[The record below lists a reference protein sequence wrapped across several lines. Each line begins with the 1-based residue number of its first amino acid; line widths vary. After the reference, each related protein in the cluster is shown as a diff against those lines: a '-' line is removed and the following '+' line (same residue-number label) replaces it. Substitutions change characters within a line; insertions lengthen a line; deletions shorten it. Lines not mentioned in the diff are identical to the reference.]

1 MGLRLSFAFARACA
15 WVGVAALA
23 AAAWLASRGGAP
35 ATLAGP
41 AEWLLVDVSDSMRR
55 ARPDFAAQL
64 TRLLAEQAR
73 AEGRELAELGW
84 IAYGNGAR
92 EFRGSA
98 ASRALAEIDGSASDL
113 ALALELLERRLPPG
127 GVVRVRLY
135 SDGGSTGR
143 DPRPA
148 LERLANS
155 GVGLEWLE
163 VPERT
168 QPELYLAEVRAPSE
182 AESGQRVV
190 LQARVH
196 SFGDGVGALRV
207 ALGGRTPVRREFPVA
222 DGQTSE
228 IRLDAGPLG
237 AGAEEV
243 LVELEGTPVQR
254 WRAPI
259 ALAGERRALH
269 RGGAALSSSLRWV
282 HGSLG
287 EELARLDVLV
297 SSRAGPAPE
306 ELGAVLDWLRR
317 GGLWVQFATP
327 ERGLEPAEH
336 SALEVRWPSG
346 SAQSWVALL
355 DASGSMRG
363 ERWARLARAW
373 SEVAR
378 LLPPGSTLETRLFA
392 AELGPPLTTLP
403 SEAPGGPTALV
414 ECVEQLLDGG
424 ALAGRALLVISDGED
439 RLGASALAR
448 ASAWRARH
456 AGPLVAIATSTDSS
470 STGGG
475 STGGGS
481 TGGGST
487 GGGSTGGGST
497 GGKLL
502 LAALAGGPERVLD
515 AGNLMAE
522 AAERRLL
529 ECLRGALQQ
538 QLWQDQPARVAG
550 ADLRVRTHLSA
561 RPVAGARV
569 LAQLESG
576 APLVAER
583 ALGLGRVLS
592 LGFPPEALEGA
603 GAAAWLASWCE
614 PRTRGTPRLT
624 PSGELLLLEDAP
636 EWGAAAPLET
646 LALVWRQRDGSEQ
659 RRGLTPLSAG
669 RQGWWWS
676 RDWITHGDGSP
687 PELRG
692 PQGLSVPLSW
702 PLDWS
707 PEARPDRPVIARAER
722 VQHPARPRANPQP
735 RSTPVVLFLI
745 LGLVALSAAAA
756 GGFFHP
762 RARPAQAP

>member
-1 MGLRLSFAFARACA
+1 MGLRLSFAWARACA

-23 AAAWLASRGGAP
+23 AAAWMASRGGTP

-64 TRLLAEQAR
+64 TRLFAEQAR
-73 AEGRELAELGW
+73 AQGRELAELGW

-92 EFRGSA
+92 EYRGSA

-127 GVVRVRLY
+127 GVVRARLY

-148 LERLANS
+148 LERLADS

-228 IRLDAGPLG
+228 ITLDAGPLG

-269 RGGAALSSSLRWV
+269 PGGAALSSSLRWV
-282 HGSLG
+282 NGSLR

-306 ELGAVLDWLRR
+306 ELAAVLDWLRR

-363 ERWARLARAW
+363 ERWARLTRAW

-378 LLPPGSTLETRLFA
+378 LLPPGSTLETRMFA
-392 AELGPPLTTLP
+392 AALGPPLTTLP
-403 SEAPGGPTALV
+403 AEAPGGPTALV
-414 ECVEQLLDGG
+414 ECVEQLVDSG

-456 AGPLVAIATSTDSS
+456 AGPLVAIATNS
-470 STGGG
+470 GG
-475 STGGGS
+475 SSAGGS
-481 TGGGST
+481 SAGGS
-487 GGGSTGGGST
+487 SA
-497 GGKLL
+497 GGKPL

-538 QLWQDQPARVAG
+538 QLWQDQPSRVAG
-550 ADLRVRTHLSA
+550 ADLRVRTHLSV

-583 ALGLGRVLS
+583 ALGLGRVLT
-592 LGFPPEALEGA
+592 LGFPPEAIEGA
-603 GAAAWLASWCE
+603 GAAPWLASWCE
-614 PRTRGTPRLT
+614 PRARGTPRLT
-624 PSGELLLLEDAP
+624 HSGELLLLEDAP
-636 EWGAAAPLET
+636 EWGAPAPLET

-676 RDWITHGDGSP
+676 RDWITLGDGSP

-722 VQHPARPRANPQP
+722 VHHPARPRANPEP
-735 RSTPVVLFLI
+735 RTTPVVLFLI

-756 GGFFHP
+756 GGFFHS
-762 RARPAQAP
+762 RSRPAQAP